1 METNT
6 APADGGFGAAA
17 GATGEVYAPVADS
30 WHSGFDQETV
40 GWLDARGLTKLSEKE
55 ALPALVK
62 GFRDTQKF
70 VGTPAEKLLKLP
82 DFDKADKVELDQ
94 FYNKLGRPAE
104 AKDYNIKVPEGV
116 PTEFSEWAKG
126 MFHEAGVNSRQA
138 EQIASKWNEY
148 ISGAEGQSK
157 EAQQQQVKDQEA
169 SLKHEW
175 GDAYDKQMSIAKNA
189 ATSMGFT
196 PEKVDALQS
205 ALGYDGVM
213 KMMASIGEKI
223 GESGFVSGDSS
234 TSFNG
239 ALTPAQAVSKISV
252 LQGDKEWTAKYL
264 AGNAE
269 ARAEMTRLQAMAYPG
284 FMNI

>member
-6 APADGGFGAAA
+6 APADSGFGAAS
-17 GATGEVYAPVADS
+17 GATGEVVAPVADS

-70 VGTPAEKLLKLP
+70 VGAPADKLLRLP

-104 AKDYNIKVPEGV
+104 SKGYDIPIPDGVDSSFADAAK
-116 PTEFSEWAKG
+116 AK
-126 MFHEAGVNSRQA
+126 FHELGLTSKQGKALA
-138 EQIASKWNEY
+138 EWNNQF
-148 ISGAEGQSK
+148 GAELSVQQQG
-157 EAQQQQVKDQEA
+157 AQQQQAKDQEA

-175 GDAYDKQMSIAKNA
+175 GEAYDKQMSIAKNA

-213 KMMASIGEKI
+213 KMMASIGEKL

-252 LQGDKEWTAKYL
+252 LQGDKDWTAKYL

>member
-1 METNT
+1 MTEATT
-6 APADGGFGAAA
+6 SADGGNGAAT
-17 GATGEVYAPVADS
+17 GAAPVGT
-30 WHSGFDQETV
+30 WHSGFDTETA
-40 GWLDARGLTKLSEKE
+40 GWLENRGLTKLDEKAAIPE
-55 ALPALVK
+55 LVK
-62 GFRDTQKF
+62 GFRN
-70 VGTPAEKLLKLP
+70 AEKFIGAPADKLLRLP

-94 FYNKLGRPAE
+94 FYNKLGRPQDP
-104 AKDYNIKVPEGV
+104 KDYNIKVPEGV
-116 PTEFSEWAKG
+116 PTEFSDWAKG

-138 EQIASKWNEY
+138 EQITAKWNEY
-148 ISGAEGQSK
+148 VSGAEGQSK

-189 ATSMGFT
+189 ATSIGMT
-196 PEKVDALQS
+196 SEKVDKLQT

-213 KMMASIGEKI
+213 KMMADIGAKI

-252 LQGDKEWTAKYL
+252 LQGDKDWTAKYL

-284 FMNI
+284 FMTL

>member
-6 APADGGFGAAA
+6 APADSGFGAAS
-17 GATGEVYAPVADS
+17 GAIGEVVAPVADS

-70 VGTPAEKLLKLP
+70 VGAPADKLLRLP

-104 AKDYNIKVPEGV
+104 SKGYDIPIPDGVDSSFADAAK
-116 PTEFSEWAKG
+116 AK
-126 MFHEAGVNSRQA
+126 FHELGLTAKQGKALA
-138 EQIASKWNEY
+138 EWNNQFGSEL
-148 ISGAEGQSK
+148 SVQQQ

-175 GDAYDKQMSIAKNA
+175 GNAYDKQLSIAKNA
-189 ATSMGFT
+189 AASIGLT

-213 KMMASIGEKI
+213 KLMADIGGKI
-223 GESGFVSGDSS
+223 GEAGFVDGNGSS
-234 TSFNG
+234 NFNG
-239 ALTPAQAVSKISV
+239 VLTPNQAVARLAN
-252 LQGDKEWTAKYL
+252 LQSDKEWVGKYM
-264 AGNAE
+264 AGNME
-269 ARAEMTRLQAMAYPG
+269 AKAEMTRLMKMAYPD
-284 FMNI
+284 